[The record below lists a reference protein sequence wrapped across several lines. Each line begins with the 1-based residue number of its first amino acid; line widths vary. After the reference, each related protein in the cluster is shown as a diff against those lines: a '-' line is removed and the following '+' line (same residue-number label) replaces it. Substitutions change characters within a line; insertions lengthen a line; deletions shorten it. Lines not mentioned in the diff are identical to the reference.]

1 MKAGVPLVP
10 LMPYYCMP
18 VPADG
23 LAAALTKK
31 KKKSNEERK
40 KGKSERKK
48 NRKRKQRKNLTLVSS
63 WQNTSA
69 GTHVIHFTCSSV
81 NY

>member
-1 MKAGVPLVP
+1 MKAGVPLVS

-31 KKKSNEERK
+31 KKKQRGEKEGKVRK
-40 KGKSERKK
+40 KEKQWKK
-48 NRKRKQRKNLTLVSS
+48 AKEEFDF
-63 WQNTSA
+63 
-69 GTHVIHFTCSSV
+69 G
-81 NY
+81 

>member
-1 MKAGVPLVP
+1 MKAGVPLVS

-31 KKKSNEERK
+31 KKQRGEKEGKVRK
-40 KGKSERKK
+40 KEKQGKKAKEEFDF
-48 NRKRKQRKNLTLVSS
+48 
-63 WQNTSA
+63 
-69 GTHVIHFTCSSV
+69 G
-81 NY
+81 

>member
-1 MKAGVPLVP
+1 MKAGVPLVS

-31 KKKSNEERK
+31 KKSNEERK

-48 NRKRKQRKNLTLVSS
+48 NRERKQRKNLTLVSS